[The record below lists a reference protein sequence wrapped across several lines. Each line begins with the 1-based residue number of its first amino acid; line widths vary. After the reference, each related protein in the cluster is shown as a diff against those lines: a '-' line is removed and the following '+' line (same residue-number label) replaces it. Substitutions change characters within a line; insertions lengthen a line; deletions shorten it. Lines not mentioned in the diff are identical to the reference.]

1 MNLVI
6 TKNNDCFEL
15 KGVLDKFSV
24 FLFRKEFEN
33 IFEKVNNLVINIK
46 TLDEID
52 VHGVNALTRL
62 HNQALTYGKTFT
74 IIGLKSEEVEDN
86 SEVMEE
92 TFIMLQP
99 SNVSTNDLPNIY
111 ELQ

>member
-6 TKNNDCFEL
+6 TNNNGYFEL

-33 IFEKVNNLVINIK
+33 IFEKADCLTINIE
-46 TLDEID
+46 TLDDID
-52 VHGVNALTRL
+52 IHGVNALVRL
-62 HNQALTYGKTFT
+62 HNLALTYGKTVT
-74 IIGLKSEEVEDN
+74 IIGLKNEKEKEN
-86 SEVMEE
+86 
-92 TFIMLQP
+92 FIMLKP
-99 SNVSTNDLPNIY
+99 SNENTNNFSNIY

>member
-6 TKNNDCFEL
+6 TNNNGYFEL

-33 IFEKVNNLVINIK
+33 IFKKADCLTINIE
-46 TLDEID
+46 TLDDID
-52 VHGVNALTRL
+52 IHGVNALVRL
-62 HNQALTYGKTFT
+62 HNLALTYGKTVT
-74 IIGLKSEEVEDN
+74 IIGLKNEKEKEN
-86 SEVMEE
+86 
-92 TFIMLQP
+92 FIMLKP
-99 SNVSTNDLPNIY
+99 SNENTNNFSNIY